1 MSYSENL
8 DLHPVD
14 INKIE
19 KKKILLKTLRDLTF
33 HHHENCMEYKKIL
46 DSFSIDLSLI
56 KNSSD
61 YPFLPARIF
70 KEYSLSSVNK
80 EDLIKTMMSS
90 GTTGNNPSKI
100 MLDKKTSARQTKVL
114 AKIINQ
120 YIGSK
125 RLPMII
131 IDNESTIKNRN
142 KFSAR
147 SAGIFGFSMFG
158 KDKLFALDD
167 QMNLRVDEVEKF
179 IKKHKDSQIL
189 IFGFTYIVWK
199 YFLEYI
205 FVNKISF
212 DLNNGILFHGG
223 GWKKIESE
231 KVSNQKFKSIAKTL
245 LNLSQ
250 VHDYY
255 GMVEQTGS
263 IYVEC
268 SDGFLHTNLYNDIFI
283 RRPQDFSIC
292 EIGEKGMIQSISLI
306 QESYPGHSIL
316 TEDEGILYGEDDC
329 KCGQNGKYFKV
340 LGRIEQAEIRGCSD
354 TFSA

>member
-1 MSYSENL
+1 
-8 DLHPVD
+8 
-14 INKIE
+14 
-19 KKKILLKTLRDLTF
+19 
-33 HHHENCMEYKKIL
+33 
-46 DSFSIDLSLI
+46 
-56 KNSSD
+56 
-61 YPFLPARIF
+61 
-70 KEYSLSSVNK
+70 
-80 EDLIKTMMSS
+80 
-90 GTTGNNPSKI
+90 
-100 MLDKKTSARQTKVL
+100 
-114 AKIINQ
+114 
-120 YIGSK
+120 
-125 RLPMII
+125 
-131 IDNESTIKNRN
+131 
-142 KFSAR
+142 
-147 SAGIFGFSMFG
+147 MFG

-245 LNLSQ
+245 LNLNQ

-268 SDGFLHTNLYNDIFI
+268 SEGFLHTNLYNDIFI

-306 QESYPGHSIL
+306 QESYLAIL
-316 TEDEGILYGEDDC
+316 
-329 KCGQNGKYFKV
+329 F
-340 LGRIEQAEIRGCSD
+340 
-354 TFSA
+354 